1 MSNPTDNFPA
11 KLIYQPVVGFAEQIA
26 SKAPAPGGGSAA
38 ALSGMVGAGLLSMV
52 AVLTSSKKKYED
64 RAERFTKLRENTED
78 LRVKLA
84 KQIDEDTLAFKKF
97 QVANRLPDTD
107 PELTRKKEHAVAAAT
122 IETIKV
128 PELTMIL
135 CLDALEYATEIVRDG
150 NENTISDVAT
160 GAEMLLAGLE
170 GAANNVLINI
180 LGRSDSEAQAY
191 RKNVIEA
198 RAKGRAILNEVR
210 TIVDGKLNA

>member
-84 KQIDEDTLAFKKF
+84 KQIDED
-97 QVANRLPDTD
+97 
-107 PELTRKKEHAVAAAT
+107 
-122 IETIKV
+122 
-128 PELTMIL
+128 
-135 CLDALEYATEIVRDG
+135 
-150 NENTISDVAT
+150 
-160 GAEMLLAGLE
+160 
-170 GAANNVLINI
+170 
-180 LGRSDSEAQAY
+180 
-191 RKNVIEA
+191 
-198 RAKGRAILNEVR
+198 
-210 TIVDGKLNA
+210 

>member
-38 ALSGMVGAGLLSMV
+38 ALSGTVGAGLLSMV
-52 AVLTSSKKKYED
+52 AILTSSKKKYED
-64 RAERFTKLRENTED
+64 RAERFAKLRENTED
-78 LRVKLA
+78 LRGKLA

-97 QVANRLPDTD
+97 QVANRLPDTE
-107 PELTRKKEHAVAAAT
+107 PELARKKEQAVAAAT

-128 PELTMIL
+128 PEQTMIL
-135 CLDALEYATEIVRDG
+135 CLNALEYAVEIACDG

-180 LGRSDSEAQAY
+180 LGRDDSEATAY
-191 RKNVIEA
+191 RKSVAES
-198 RAKGRAILNEVR
+198 REKGRAILEEVR